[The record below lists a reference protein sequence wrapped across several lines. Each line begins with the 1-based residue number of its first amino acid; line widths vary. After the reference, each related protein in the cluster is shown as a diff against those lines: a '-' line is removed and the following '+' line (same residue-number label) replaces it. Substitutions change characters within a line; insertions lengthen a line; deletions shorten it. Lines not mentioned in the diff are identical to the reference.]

1 VKKTILALLVLLS
14 TSTCAVAS
22 DLIAAGVRIG
32 TVSNKNSGQYYEAF
46 GDLYLNRLISIG
58 ATASYY
64 LVDHNSLGSVRRDE
78 SMPITALFKIHAPL
92 IPYIKPYAG
101 LGQAV
106 VFHNKYSATGSP
118 VAVFGVSISP
128 LPLPLFLNMEYR
140 HQFNGELDFLTGGVG
155 VKF

>member
-1 VKKTILALLVLLS
+1 MKNAILALLVLLS
-14 TSTCAVAS
+14 MATSAAAS
-22 DLIAAGVRIG
+22 DSIAAGIRIG

-46 GDLYLNRLISIG
+46 GDLYLNNLISIG

-64 LVDHNSLGSVRRDE
+64 LVDHNSIGSVKRDE
-78 SMPITALFKIHAPL
+78 AMPITALFKVHAP
-92 IPYIKPYAG
+92 IPFIKPYAG
-101 LGQAV
+101 LGQAI

-118 VAVFGVSISP
+118 VAIFGVSISP
-128 LPLPLFLNMEYR
+128 LPLPLFLNVEYR